1 MASLSLHIHKLST
14 DPRIPDWIV
23 DPKNESLDQWQAAN
37 VREIVRSF
45 IMDAAT
51 PAALVEALSKAAS
64 EGEQAWRSM
73 REENNWQ
80 DFKDHLQQRY
90 LD

>member
-23 DPKNESLDQWQAAN
+23 DPKNDSLDQWQA
-37 VREIVRSF
+37 
-45 IMDAAT
+45 
-51 PAALVEALSKAAS
+51 
-64 EGEQAWRSM
+64 WRST